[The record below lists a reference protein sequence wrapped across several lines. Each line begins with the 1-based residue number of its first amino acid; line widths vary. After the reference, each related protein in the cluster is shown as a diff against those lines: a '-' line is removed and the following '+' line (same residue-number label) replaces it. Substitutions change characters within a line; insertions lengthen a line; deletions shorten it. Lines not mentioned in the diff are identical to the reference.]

1 MRRETAIRLS
11 ITIDRELAQW
21 LDQYAY
27 REHVTKSIVIEELVE
42 ALRALE
48 SEEECEARA
57 VTAWNRRAEG

>member
-27 REHVTKSIVIEELVE
+27 RERATKSIVIEELVE

-48 SEEECEARA
+48 SASGYSMEQ
-57 VTAWNRRAEG
+57 EG